1 MNNQPPKIRCIPL
14 ISHYADPEK
23 FHQILGELDEK
34 KPDCPYNV
42 DAAETL
48 AKPPERRGWQQSYVD
63 AAERWEEE

>member
-1 MNNQPPKIRCIPL
+1 MSDQPPKIRCIPH

-23 FHQILGELDEK
+23 FHQILGELDKK

-63 AAERWEEE
+63 AVDKWEDQ

>member
-1 MNNQPPKIRCIPL
+1 MSEQPPNIRCIPH

-34 KPDCPYNV
+34 KPDCPHNV

-48 AKPPERRGWQQSYVD
+48 AKPKERRGWQQTYVD
-63 AAERWEEE
+63 AAEQWEGE